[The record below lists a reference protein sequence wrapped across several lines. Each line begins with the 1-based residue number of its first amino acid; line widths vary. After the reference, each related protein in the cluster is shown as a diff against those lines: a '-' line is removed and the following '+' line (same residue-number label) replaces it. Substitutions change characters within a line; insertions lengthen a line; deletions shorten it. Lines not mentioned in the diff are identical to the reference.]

1 MVKMNKIH
9 SEDGFTLVE
18 LIIAVF
24 MVGLFSMAMVGLV
37 RFYQNS
43 YTQNRNVS
51 DELQNANMAMQ
62 MLIRDLRGGTG
73 ITLSGSTVSFKDING
88 TAVTYQ
94 LNGTDLKRTSGGTT
108 SLLAQ
113 NVATLNFAFDPT
125 NTNTVMITMSIKIT
139 SNGVS
144 TQVELHDSVRAR
156 NLGKS
161 VF

>member
-1 MVKMNKIH
+1 MNKTH
-9 SEDGFTLVE
+9 SDDGFTLVE

-24 MVGLFSMAMVGLV
+24 MVGLFSIAMVGLV

-43 YTQNRNVS
+43 YAQNRNIS
-51 DELQNANMAMQ
+51 DELQNANTAMQ
-62 MLIRDLRGGTG
+62 MMIRDLRGGTG
-73 ITLSGSTVSFKDING
+73 IALSGSTISFTDING
-88 TAVTYQ
+88 IAVTYR
-94 LNGTDLKRTSGGTT
+94 LDRTDLRRVSGGRAA
-108 SLLAQ
+108 LLAQ
-113 NVATLNFAFDPT
+113 NVASLNFNFDST
-125 NTNTVMITMSIKIT
+125 NTNTVMVTMAISIT